1 MRAFLRSEDFRGD
14 LAILNTPV
22 LHHGYSQ
29 ALDEVQRLGL
39 PGFDLSKFPSYNPL
53 AVEQLDRLVEGYTHG
68 RRLAD
73 LVADPLLPV
82 TTPESEQEEEE
93 GEN

>member
-1 MRAFLRSEDFRGD
+1 MGD

-22 LHHGYSQ
+22 LQHGYSQ
-29 ALDEVQRLGL
+29 ALKEVIGLGL
-39 PGFDLSKFPSYNPL
+39 PGFDLGKFPNYNPQ
-53 AVEQLDRLVEGYTHG
+53 AVEQIDRLVEGYTHG
-68 RRLAD
+68 RKLAD

-82 TTPESEQEEEE
+82 TTPEPEQEEEE